1 MSRAVII
8 YYNDVD
14 VFDNVPCP
22 TPFVTRS
29 NAVINFGKKFG
40 QTSSITLDG
49 VITGHNFTGVDGL
62 YQKSSNVL
70 SGFSQNF
77 KNLKIVDTSSGTQ
90 TIFDNLVKVNSI
102 DFQENTFARLVEF
115 SINLEAYE
123 SGLFPANFGV
133 LDPADNIDVSKTEDG
148 QISISRTVSARG
160 YNTSNG
166 SSNAL
171 QNAINFVNSRTGVGY
186 LNQYSLPHFIQK
198 TGQKNLVLSS
208 QSESINRFE
217 ATYSVEESYK
227 YQELSGTDSDLYG
240 SSLTYPI
247 YKTCTFNFSPE
258 TSDSPREEA
267 SFNIE
272 FSTNKGATEFY
283 YLRETVT
290 KYVNKLR
297 ENGVSSIQDSM
308 VQEAVNNFNL
318 SNGALFYQLSED
330 QEASKINLELNITN
344 DSTFNVDYGVYFTEN
359 YSFNNDPIR
368 DFTDINYDFTI
379 SPFGLV
385 STGTIT
391 YDNVPQAQRPL
402 KRSYKYY
409 YDNILGGSYG
419 SSNLENYVSGRAYSG
434 FTGLFTDGYL
444 ADKIKVIELS
454 KQDNPSNGVISVSS
468 TSTNSEVFKSGDI
481 KNGSYSISVNA
492 PIKIIKAARSSLNDS
507 DYVITEYDTT
517 YTRQD
522 CDVSFDASYNSNKQ
536 LSASNLK
543 NEINTNAKS
552 FINKIKTKVTGEN
565 FLLVSENY
573 DVNQFNGNASSSH
586 SFSSKHTED
595 LYKVKVNPYLGSVN

>member
-160 YNTSNG
+160 YNTSSG

-297 ENGVSSIQDSM
+297 ESGVSSIQDSM

-359 YSFNNDPIR
+359 YSL
-368 DFTDINYDFTI
+368 T
-379 SPFGLV
+379 L
-385 STGTIT
+385 
-391 YDNVPQAQRPL
+391 L
-402 KRSYKYY
+402 
-409 YDNILGGSYG
+409 
-419 SSNLENYVSGRAYSG
+419 
-434 FTGLFTDGYL
+434 
-444 ADKIKVIELS
+444 
-454 KQDNPSNGVISVSS
+454 
-468 TSTNSEVFKSGDI
+468 
-481 KNGSYSISVNA
+481 
-492 PIKIIKAARSSLNDS
+492 
-507 DYVITEYDTT
+507 
-517 YTRQD
+517 
-522 CDVSFDASYNSNKQ
+522 
-536 LSASNLK
+536 
-543 NEINTNAKS
+543 
-552 FINKIKTKVTGEN
+552 
-565 FLLVSENY
+565 FLLLAWYQLE
-573 DVNQFNGNASSSH
+573 Q
-586 SFSSKHTED
+586 
-595 LYKVKVNPYLGSVN
+595 